1 MPDTHITM
9 CRSIQQVFSCGH
21 DRPQLERCPLEFLKG
36 HTLDYATRDFHHP
49 CWCCR
54 REQKL
59 RERLEEHKQKIEE
72 QERALETDDESEVK
86 SSRPSQRKHPK

>member
-1 MPDTHITM
+1 M

-21 DRPQLERCPLEFLKG
+21 LRPNLERCPLEFQNG
-36 HTLDYATRDFHHP
+36 HTLEYATRDFHHP

-72 QERALETDDESEVK
+72 QQRAGEADDESEVK
-86 SSRPSQRKHPK
+86 TPKPFQHKSPK